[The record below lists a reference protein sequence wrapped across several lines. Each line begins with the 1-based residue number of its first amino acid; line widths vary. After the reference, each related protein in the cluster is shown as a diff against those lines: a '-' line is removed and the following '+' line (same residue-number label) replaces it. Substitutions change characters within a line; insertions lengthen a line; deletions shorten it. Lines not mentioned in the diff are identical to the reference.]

1 MVVRDL
7 TQSHER
13 GLRRKISLMTQRSMA
28 IQSVPRDKLERL
40 TLSMRKKARNA
51 AIDKETM
58 QRRVMTG
65 IVGAGSAYATGF
77 YMGRR
82 AAKGQST
89 KISGV
94 DMELAVGG
102 LATLSGIALQG
113 KSGTARFGEFLES
126 GGMGVLAYY
135 AGTRG
140 EDHGSAAQ

>member
-1 MVVRDL
+1 MVVKDL

-13 GLRRKISLMTQRSMA
+13 GLRRKISLMTQRSTA

-82 AAKGQST
+82 AAKGEST

-94 DMELAVGG
+94 DMELVLGG
-102 LATLSGIALQG
+102 SATLLGIMMQG
-113 KSGTARFGEFLES
+113 KSSSARAGEILES
-126 GGMGVLAYY
+126 AGMGVFAYY

-140 EDHGSAAQ
+140 EEHGSEAT